1 MTKTNNKS
9 DTKHTCCEPGR
20 GPGFVR
26 TPGCP
31 RCDELKA
38 GAPTRTHAGVK
49 HFGQNARNEAARV
62 EAIRNHDFAACAAKH
77 GGVCTCF
84 EW

>member
-1 MTKTNNKS
+1 MATTN
-9 DTKHTCCEPGR
+9 TKHTCCEPGR

-49 HFGQNARNEAARV
+49 HFGAKARYEAERRAAIQAHDV
-62 EAIRNHDFAACAAKH
+62 KACEAKR
-77 GGVCTCF
+77 GVCTCF
-84 EW
+84 DW